1 MSAVSAVLDISSIAS
16 ALVAVL
22 VAGYVFRHR
31 GSPVADAFV
40 WTVTTLSLWAALLLL
55 PGRFT
60 IPSGSSVPG
69 WELLVLARLF
79 TSLAV
84 PVLFY
89 IYVRLYTGH
98 NRYSDRKKIG
108 VLFAPLGGAC
118 IFVALVS
125 LARDLLPA
133 PILGVVPATIVSA
146 YLYVTVLLLLALYL
160 LFRLAQRYREFSTT
174 QATVLGIAVSLPYAV
189 VFVNSL
195 TEPTEGGG
203 TVSILPVD
211 ISFAGFLIAGVAVTY
226 ATRSYP
232 LFRPLPGAEYIARE
246 EVIENLA
253 DGILILDRDER
264 IIDMNATGSRLAQ
277 HAVDSPVGRPIG
289 AVFDGLSR
297 IPPDGVR
304 RIDLRTP
311 DGPRQFEA
319 SASPIQTG
327 EEGSA
332 GTTVRLRDITERETR
347 EQQLEVLT
355 RVLRHNLRN
364 DLDTILAYT
373 NEIDDPAVRSQLRS
387 TAEGLL
393 EMGDKARDVEA
404 VLAKADES
412 RSVIDLADLL
422 CTVTDRIE
430 TEHEG
435 VTIDRSHPD
444 TIPILSHRQLLDRLL
459 TELLENGIEHNDSPS
474 PRVTITVEFGSE
486 TVDIEIADNGPG
498 IPDHERQVIEAGGE
512 TQLSHGTGLGL
523 WLANWI
529 AESLG
534 GELLFP
540 AEHSGA
546 VVVVRLHSVRVE
558 PDTNLDS

>member
-1 MSAVSAVLDISSIAS
+1 MSALPLVLDASSIAS
-16 ALVAVL
+16 ALVVVL
-22 VAGYVFRHR
+22 VAGYVSRYR

-40 WTVTTLSLWAALLLL
+40 WSVVSLSLWAVLLLV
-55 PGRFT
+55 PGRFG

-69 WELLVLARLF
+69 WTLVELGRLF

-98 NRYSDRKKIG
+98 NRYSDRRKIG
-108 VLFAPLGGAC
+108 VLFAPLGGA
-118 IFVALVS
+118 ILLVGSVS
-125 LARDLLPA
+125 LASDSLPSLV
-133 PILGVVPATIVSA
+133 LGVVSATVVSV

-160 LFRLAQRYREFSTT
+160 LLRLSQRYREFSTA
-174 QATVLGIAVSLPYAV
+174 QAAVLGIAVSFLYAV
-189 VFVNSL
+189 VLANNL

-203 TVSILPVD
+203 TVSLLPVD
-211 ISFAGFLIAGVAVTY
+211 ISFAGFLVAGVAVAY

-264 IIDMNATGSRLAQ
+264 IIDMNATASRIAQ
-277 HAVDSPVGRPIG
+277 HAVDSPVGRSAG

-297 IPPDGVR
+297 VPPDAVR
-304 RIDLRTP
+304 RIELRTP
-311 DGPRQFEA
+311 DGPRQFEVT
-319 SASPIQTG
+319 ASPIQTG
-327 EEGSA
+327 EDEPA
-332 GTTVRLRDITERETR
+332 GKTVRLRDITERKTR

-364 DLDTILAYT
+364 DLDTALAYT
-373 NEIDDPAVRSQLRS
+373 NEIDDPEIRAQLRS
-387 TAEGLL
+387 PIEDLL
-393 EMGDKARDVEA
+393 EMGDKARDIEA
-404 VLAKADES
+404 VLAKANEP
-412 RSVIDLADLL
+412 RSVIDLGDLIQTAADR
-422 CTVTDRIE
+422 VESD
-430 TEHEG
+430 HEA
-435 VTIDRSHPD
+435 VTIDISDPGRVS
-444 TIPILSHRQLLDRLL
+444 ILSHRQLLDRLV

-474 PRVTITVEFGSE
+474 PRITVAVDSGDD
-486 TVDIEIADNGPG
+486 TVEIEIADNGPG
-498 IPDHERQVIEAGGE
+498 IPDNERRVIEAGSE
-512 TQLSHGTGLGL
+512 TQLAHGTGLGL

-540 AEHSGA
+540 EERSGG
-546 VVVVRLHSVRVE
+546 VVVVRLHSVRARS
-558 PDTNLDS
+558 TTGSG